1 MQKPLEVFPHPLGFF
16 PYFTALQ
23 ENLKMHLFELVYN
36 PFEVLDTNKE
46 KKNSWKVLPF
56 LFQYLYVA
64 LGCNM
69 YCIVLHLMMF
79 GFQAQ
84 ALSRARQHMS
94 SL

>member
-46 KKNSWKVLPF
+46 KKNS
-56 LFQYLYVA
+56 
-64 LGCNM
+64 
-69 YCIVLHLMMF
+69 
-79 GFQAQ
+79 
-84 ALSRARQHMS
+84 
-94 SL
+94 

>member
-46 KKNSWKVLPF
+46 KKLLK
-56 LFQYLYVA
+56 
-64 LGCNM
+64 GT
-69 YCIVLHLMMF
+69 
-79 GFQAQ
+79 
-84 ALSRARQHMS
+84 
-94 SL
+94 SLLVSILICCLRV